1 VKDGKLSLYEYQGN
15 AKMAENTI
23 YITQEDANRIRELQR
38 ISKYTSYYNSPY
50 LEKLNKE
57 LGRAIIVESK
67 NIPPDVITMRST
79 AALVD
84 IETGEK
90 MIYTLVFPA
99 DADLSQGRISIL
111 EPVGADMLGYRVG
124 DTFECDTRNGK
135 RRIYVERIIF
145 QPETIGDFN

>member
-1 VKDGKLSLYEYQGN
+1 MV
-15 AKMAENTI
+15 ENTI
-23 YITQEDANRIRELQR
+23 YITQVDANRIRELQR

-50 LEKLNKE
+50 LEKVNEE

-79 AALVD
+79 AALAD
-84 IETGEK
+84 TETGEK

-99 DADLSQGRISIL
+99 DADLSLGRISIL
-111 EPVGADMLGYRVG
+111 EPIGADMLGYHVG
-124 DTFECDTRNGK
+124 DTFECDTPNGK
-135 RRIYVERIIF
+135 RRIHIERIIF